1 MSYDL
6 VIYYTDAFKMSTKHS
21 GIIYS
26 YVSNTPTKKF
36 NKNSE
41 QAVDEKLKRIL
52 DEL

>member
-6 VIYYTDAFKMSTKHS
+6 VYYTDAFKMSVNPYGT
-21 GIIYS
+21 IYS

-41 QAVDEKLKRIL
+41 QDVDEKLKRIL
-52 DEL
+52 DGL